1 MQFILSELIDLR
13 GGQRSTNVQNS
24 NPTGAICTDRYS
36 EEELRTLLADER
48 GTARRQEL
56 LKALWMLSQQRE
68 EVDSS
73 GSAKNAMKRQPSAP
87 HTESLAVSC

>member
-1 MQFILSELIDLR
+1 MQFILAELIDLR
-13 GGQRSTNVQNS
+13 GVQRSTNVRNS
-24 NPTGAICTDRYS
+24 NHTGAICTDRFS

-56 LKALWMLSQQRE
+56 LKALLKFSQQGE
-68 EVDSS
+68 EIDLS
-73 GSAKNAMKRQPSAP
+73 GSAKNAIKRQPSAP